1 MGWLGSICSSI
12 GSAISSAVSFVG
24 SCIGSIGSVLGDFA
38 TKFLSVV
45 GPAIPY
51 LNAIL
56 TTIQIIAYILDI
68 IGKDDKVEELGFK
81 ATQADKKPEDFDSTK
96 EYIDYL
102 RNEVKLDIEKFHNL
116 KPEQKLGSA
125 AIGIAIVTKGISEK
139 MQMEIPPEFLKEIGR
154 QNFKAEE
161 VKSLIENYKE
171 NNVKL
176 VDLNKYLEGKL
187 QIDDNKIHSSVIEQ
201 TLKQLNPELSDK
213 DIADKIWEMKQKSR
227 E

>member
-1 MGWLGSICSSI
+1 MGWFGSLCSSI
-12 GSAISSAVSFVG
+12 GSAIGSAIGFVG

-38 TKFLSVV
+38 TKLLSVA
-45 GPAIPY
+45 GMTIPY

-56 TTIQIIAYILDI
+56 TTIQIIAYILDL

-102 RNEVKLDIEKFHNL
+102 RDEVKFDIEKFNNL
-116 KPEQKLGSA
+116 KPEEK
-125 AIGIAIVTKGISEK
+125 IGTAVIGVSILTKGISEK
-139 MQMEIPPEFLKEIGR
+139 MGIDIPPEFLKEIGR

-176 VDLNKYLEGKL
+176 VDLNRYLEGKL
-187 QIDDNKIHSSVIEQ
+187 QIDDNKTHSSIIEQ

-213 DIADKIWEMKQKSR
+213 DIIDKIWEIKQKSR